1 MLQHTPLYPIYAEY
15 GARLTEFS
23 GYEMPLRYELGVK
36 AEHLWCREHA
46 ALFDISHMGQAWIVP
61 KNAQAELV
69 PKNAQAWL
77 APKTAQARLAS
88 ENEPSAD
95 CALEKLVGADLQ
107 ALAPGHLQ
115 YTQLLNER
123 GGILDDLIVG
133 KPLAGPGL
141 YVVVNAACKKKDF
154 AYIEQ
159 NLGHLLRIEPL
170 EDRALLAL
178 QGPKAVGCAQKVFSE
193 VFSKNSAEI
202 SLEIPKLGFMNWRT
216 LEFRGKEIY
225 ISRAGYTG
233 EDGLEISVPGDLAP
247 ELARTLLSEKDVKL
261 CGLGARDS
269 LRLEAGFCLYG
280 ADLDEQT
287 TPVEAALLWSIGV
300 RRRTEGGFAGA
311 EVIQQQIEAKS
322 ARRRVG
328 LDIQSKA
335 PCRAGVPIYESAE
348 AGAKPLGEVCSGG
361 FSPCLE
367 KPIAMAYLPRS
378 HSRVGTPLWLE
389 LRGRRLPARVCKL
402 PFVPHRYAG

>member
-1 MLQHTPLYPIYAEY
+1 MLQHTPLYPLYAEY

-46 ALFDISHMGQAWIVP
+46 ALFDISHMGQAW
-61 KNAQAELV
+61 LV

-77 APKTAQARLAS
+77 ASENAQA
-88 ENEPSAD
+88 AD

-107 ALAPGHLQ
+107 ALAPGRLQ

-141 YVVVNAACKKKDF
+141 YIVVNAACKKKDF

-193 VFSKNSAEI
+193 IFAKNSAEI
-202 SLEIPKLGFMNWRT
+202 SQLGFMNWRT
-216 LEFRGKEIY
+216 LEFRGQEIY

-233 EDGLEISVPGDLAP
+233 EDGLEISVPG
-247 ELARTLLSEKDVKL
+247 TFK
-261 CGLGARDS
+261 
-269 LRLEAGFCLYG
+269 
-280 ADLDEQT
+280 
-287 TPVEAALLWSIGV
+287 
-300 RRRTEGGFAGA
+300 
-311 EVIQQQIEAKS
+311 
-322 ARRRVG
+322 
-328 LDIQSKA
+328 
-335 PCRAGVPIYESAE
+335 
-348 AGAKPLGEVCSGG
+348 
-361 FSPCLE
+361 
-367 KPIAMAYLPRS
+367 
-378 HSRVGTPLWLE
+378 
-389 LRGRRLPARVCKL
+389 
-402 PFVPHRYAG
+402 

>member
-1 MLQHTPLYPIYAEY
+1 MLQHTPLYPLYAEY

-46 ALFDISHMGQAWIVP
+46 ALFDISHMGQAWLAP
-61 KNAQAELV
+61 QNAQAG
-69 PKNAQAWL
+69 
-77 APKTAQARLAS
+77 LAS

-193 VFSKNSAEI
+193 VFSLPEI

-216 LEFRGKEIY
+216 LEFRGQEIY

-233 EDGLEISVPGDLAP
+233 EDGLEISVPGTLAL
-247 ELARTLLSEKDVKL
+247 ELVRALLSEKDVKL

-311 EVIQQQIEAKS
+311 AVIQAQIEAKS

-328 LDIQSKA
+328 LDIQGKA
-335 PCRAGVPIYESAE
+335 PCRAGVPIYDSAE
-348 AGAKPLGEVCSGG
+348 PGAKPLGEVCSGG

-389 LRGRRLPARVCKL
+389 VRGRRLPARICKL

>member
-1 MLQHTPLYPIYAEY
+1 MLQHTPLYPLYPEY
-15 GARLTEFS
+15 GGKLTEFS

-46 ALFDISHMGQAWIVP
+46 ALFDISHMGQAW
-61 KNAQAELV
+61 LV
-69 PKNAQAWL
+69 PKNAQAGPG
-77 APKTAQARLAS
+77 AKNGRQQD
-88 ENEPSAD
+88 AD

-107 ALAPGHLQ
+107 ALAPGQLQ

-133 KPLAGPGL
+133 KPAAGSGQEGRL
-141 YVVVNAACKKKDF
+141 YVIVNAACKKKDF
-154 AYIEQ
+154 AYIEE
-159 NLGHLLRIEPL
+159 NLGHLLQIEPL
-170 EDRALLAL
+170 EERALIAL
-178 QGPKAVGCAQKVFSE
+178 QGPKAIACAQKVFE
-193 VFSKNSAEI
+193 VFGEIFSEDLAET
-202 SLEIPKLGFMNWRT
+202 SLELTKLGFMNWRI
-216 LEFRGKEIY
+216 FRYRGQEIS

-233 EDGLEISVPGDLAP
+233 EDGLEISAPAALAL
-247 ELARTLLSEKDVKL
+247 ELARALLGEKEVQP

-269 LRLEAGFCLYG
+269 LRLEAGLCLYG

-287 TPVEAALLWSIGV
+287 TPVEAALSWSIGG
-300 RRRTEGGFAGA
+300 RRRAEGGFAGA
-311 EVIQQQIEAKS
+311 AVIQQQIEAKS

-328 LDIQSKA
+328 LDIQSKV
-335 PCRAGVPIYESAE
+335 PCRAGVPITDEE
-348 AGAKPLGEVCSGG
+348 GTTRLGEVCSGG

-378 HSRVGTPLWLE
+378 HSKVGTAVWLE
-389 LRGRRLPARVCKL
+389 VRGKRLPARVCKL